1 VIDVI
6 IPVFRGIDQTR
17 RCIESVLAGR
27 QRNAVEV
34 VVVDDCSPEPA
45 IGEYLRALA
54 GQGRITLVRNESNEG
69 FVRSVNRG
77 MSLHADRDVVL
88 LNSDTE
94 VANDWVDRLSSAA
107 YATPRIATV
116 TPFSNNA
123 TICSYPYEG
132 ADTGVPG
139 HLGLA
144 ALDRVFATANAGRR
158 FDLPTA
164 VGFCMLI
171 RRECLDEIGLFDA
184 ERFGRGYGEENDFCM
199 RAAKAGWRNIL
210 AADVFVFHEGSVSF
224 QGERQARAKAANDA
238 LVEIHPEYTQKVRDF
253 IVADPLRSLR
263 DAIDRA
269 RVAHSTEEALAVV
282 AERSTEQVRLL
293 AQFRE
298 VESFAARRDA
308 DVGELHAA
316 LEEAQ
321 GLVAEG
327 RRALDEAT
335 AEGMRIVAERVRIVA
350 ERDEL
355 IAQLREGL
363 AHSESLA
370 YSRLDELKA
379 IRSYWLWGP
388 YRILMSWRSPPAPRQ
403 EN

>member
-1 VIDVI
+1 VIDLI

-17 RCIESVLAGR
+17 RCIGSVLASP
-27 QRNAVEV
+27 QRTALEII
-34 VVVDDCSPEPA
+34 VVDDCSPEPA

-54 GQGRITLVRNESNEG
+54 GDHRITLVRNEANEG

-94 VANDWVDRLSSAA
+94 VANDWVDRLRSAA
-107 YATPRIATV
+107 YSTPRVATV

-132 ADTGVPG
+132 ANTGVPG
-139 HLGLA
+139 RLGLA
-144 ALDRVFATANAGRR
+144 ALDRVFATANAARS
-158 FDLPTA
+158 FELPTA
-164 VGFCMLI
+164 IGFCMLI
-171 RRECLDEIGLFDA
+171 RRECLDKIGLFDA

-199 RAAKAGWRNIL
+199 RAAKAGWHNIL
-210 AADVFVFHEGSVSF
+210 AADVFVFHEGAVSF
-224 QGERQARAKAANDA
+224 QSEREARAKAANDA
-238 LVEIHPEYTQKVRDF
+238 LVEMHPEYTQTVRDF

-263 DAIDRA
+263 EAIDRA
-269 RVAHSTEEALAVV
+269 RVALGTEEALAVL
-282 AERSTEQVRLL
+282 AERSTEKAELL
-293 AQFRE
+293 ARFRE
-298 VESFAARRDA
+298 VESFAARRDS
-308 DVGELHAA
+308 DVGELHGA

-327 RRALDEAT
+327 RLALDEAT
-335 AEGMRIVAERVRIVA
+335 AERMRIVA

-370 YSRLDELKA
+370 FSRLAELKA
-379 IRSYWLWGP
+379 IQSYWLWGP
-388 YRILMSWRSPPAPRQ
+388 YRILMNVRSPQPPRQ
-403 EN
+403 ES

>member
-1 VIDVI
+1 MIDLI
-6 IPVFRGIDQTR
+6 IPVFRGIEQTR
-17 RCIESVLAGR
+17 RCLESVFASP
-27 QRNAVEV
+27 QRTALEV
-34 VVVDDCSPEPA
+34 IVVDDCSPEPA

-54 GQGRITLVRNESNEG
+54 GDHRITLVRNEANEG

-94 VANDWVDRLSSAA
+94 VANDWIDRMSSAA
-107 YATPRIATV
+107 HATPRVATV

-132 ADTGVPG
+132 ANIGVPG
-139 HLGLA
+139 RLGLA
-144 ALDRVFATANAGRR
+144 ALDRVFATANAGRS
-158 FDLPTA
+158 FELPTA
-164 VGFCMLI
+164 IGFCMLI
-171 RRECLDEIGLFDA
+171 RRKCLDEIGLFDA

-199 RAAKAGWRNIL
+199 RAVKAGWRNIL

-224 QGERQARAKAANDA
+224 QGERQERAKAANDA

-253 IVADPLRSLR
+253 IVADPLRSFR
-263 DAIDRA
+263 DSVDRA
-269 RVAHSTEEALAVV
+269 RVAQGTEEALAVL
-282 AERSTEQVRLL
+282 AERSTEQLRLL

-308 DVGELHAA
+308 DVGELHSA

-321 GLVAEG
+321 GLVAEL
-327 RRALDEAT
+327 RLAIDDT
-335 AEGMRIVAERVRIVA
+335 IAERMRTVA

-355 IAQLREGL
+355 IAQLRAGL

-370 YSRLDELKA
+370 FSRLAEIQA
-379 IRSYWLWGP
+379 IQSYWLWRP
-388 YRILMSWRSPPAPRQ
+388 YKLLMSWRSSPTPRQ